1 MIGGG
6 ALKSYY
12 RLSRES
18 TLLDVRSDAVLGL
31 TEDEAVR
38 RLAAFGHNELLEK
51 KREPFWKKIFKQFK
65 DILVL
70 LLIAASLISAAVG
83 EGVDALIILAI
94 VVFNATLGALQES
107 KAEKALEALKK
118 MSAPSSKLIR
128 EGILRACPSRDLVP
142 GDIVLLETGDYIP
155 ADLRIIESFNLKV
168 EEASLTG
175 ESVPADK
182 TSAVIEGDVAL
193 ADRNNMGFMSTVV
206 TYGRGK
212 GVVIGTGM
220 RTEIGHIATML
231 QNAKQEITPMQ
242 KKLAEFGHFI
252 GAICVGICILVF
264 VIGIIIGFR
273 DGSLSSEQIRL
284 LFMTAVSL
292 AVASIPEGL
301 PAIVTIVLAMGMQ
314 RMARKNSI
322 IKKLHAVETL
332 GSVSVICSDKTGTL
346 TKNEMTVVAIHT
358 ASAEFVVSG
367 EGYKPEGKLYFSG
380 NPVEINAE
388 NDLKILLRAAVLCND
403 AQLKKMPE
411 TSEWSIIGDP
421 TEGALIVAAAK
432 GGFLHEETTTQFPRI
447 QEIPFDSS
455 RKMMTTFH
463 NIDGKIFS
471 FCKGAPDIV
480 LNRSANVVVNGV
492 VQPLTEQFAGSIAM
506 DNQTMA
512 SRALRVLGV
521 AYRQFDSL
529 PADLTSAHIET
540 DLTFIGLL
548 GMIDP
553 PRSEVKAAVQICK
566 EAGIRPIMIT
576 GDHPDTALAI
586 ARELGINDP
595 GNQVVVGRSIDAMKA
610 DELRLVIQTTNIFAR
625 VSPENKVAI
634 VEALRYHKWI
644 VAMTGDG
651 VNDAPAM
658 KRADI
663 GVAMGIT
670 GTDVTKET
678 ADMVIT
684 DDNFASIVSA
694 VEEGRIIYAN
704 IQKTIYFL
712 LSCNAAEILVI
723 FIAILAGW
731 PIPLLPVH
739 LLWVN
744 LVTDALPALALGVEA
759 KEPNVMR
766 LKPRNPDHPLLNAP
780 MQAMLVIQSMIM
792 AITILGTFQYALI
805 VSGGDLTLARTF
817 AFVSLISTQL
827 LCTYSSR
834 SELYSVFQLG
844 FFSNLYL
851 NIGVGISFLIL
862 LLSVQGPANE
872 LFKTVEL
879 GGKEWFVLA
888 CVAPVPFAVTEFY
901 KAMRRFFMRRR

>member
-1 MIGGG
+1 
-6 ALKSYY
+6 LKSYY
-12 RLSRES
+12 RLPPENAI
-18 TLLDVRSDAVLGL
+18 LDVRSDAVMGL
-31 TEDEAVR
+31 TNEEAAR
-38 RLAAFGHNELLEK
+38 RLATYGHNELLEK
-51 KREPFWKKIFKQFK
+51 KKESFWQKFLKQFK
-65 DILVL
+65 DVMVII
-70 LLIAASLISAAVG
+70 LIAASLISAAAG
-83 EGVDALIILAI
+83 EGVDSLVILAI
-94 VVFNATLGALQES
+94 VVLNAALGVFQES
-107 KAEKALEALKK
+107 RAEKAMEALKK
-118 MSAPSSKLIR
+118 MSAPTAKVIR
-128 EGILRACPSRDLVP
+128 AGILQVIPSRNLVS
-142 GDIVLLETGDYIP
+142 GDIILLEAGDYIP

-175 ESVPADK
+175 ESVPSEK
-182 TSAVIEGDVAL
+182 NSAVITGDAAL
-193 ADRNNMGFMSTVV
+193 GDRNNMGFMSTVV

-212 GVVIGTGM
+212 GLVVGTGM
-220 RTEIGHIATML
+220 RTEIGNIAAML
-231 QNAKQEITPMQ
+231 QNVKQEITPMQ
-242 KKLAEFGHFI
+242 KKLAEFGRFI
-252 GAICVGICILVF
+252 AVICVGICIVVF
-264 VIGIIIGFR
+264 IIGMIAGFR
-273 DGSLSSEQIRL
+273 DGSLSPAQIRI

-301 PAIVTIVLAMGMQ
+301 PAIVTIALAMGMQ
-314 RMARKNSI
+314 RMARKNAI

-346 TKNEMTVVAIHT
+346 TRNEMTVVAIHT
-358 ASAEFVVSG
+358 ASDEFTVSG
-367 EGYKPEGKLYFSG
+367 EGYSPKGTFFSSGK
-380 NPVEINAE
+380 PVEIAAE
-388 NDLKILLRAAVLCND
+388 DDLKLLLRAAALCND
-403 AQLKKMPE
+403 AQFKKTPE
-411 TSEWSIIGDP
+411 SGDWSIIGDP
-421 TEGALIVAAAK
+421 TEGALIAAAAK
-432 GGFLHEETTTQFPRI
+432 GGFWQEEMAERFPRI
-447 QEIPFDSS
+447 QEIPFDSG

-463 NIDGKIFS
+463 EVDGKILS
-471 FCKGAPDIV
+471 VCKGAPDI
-480 LNRSANVVVNGV
+480 LLGRSAYIAVNGV
-492 VQPLTEQFAGSIAM
+492 VQPLTEQTAASISTA
-506 DNQTMA
+506 NKTMA
-512 SRALRVLGV
+512 SRALRVLAI
-521 AYRQFDSL
+521 AYREFAGM
-529 PADLTSAHIET
+529 PVDLTSANIET
-540 DLTFIGLL
+540 NLIFLGLM

-553 PRSEVKAAVQICK
+553 PRSEAKAAVQTCK
-566 EAGIRPIMIT
+566 EAGIRAIMIT

-595 GNQVVVGRSIDAMKA
+595 ENRVVAGRSMDAMPLEELRQVV
-610 DELRLVIQTTNIFAR
+610 QTTNIFAR

-634 VEALRYHKWI
+634 VEALRYHKYI
-644 VAMTGDG
+644 TAMTGDG

-678 ADMVIT
+678 ADMVIA
-684 DDNFASIVSA
+684 DDNFASIVAA

-780 MQAMLVIQSMIM
+780 MQAMLVIQSLIM

-805 VSGGDLTLARTF
+805 VSGGDLALARTF

-834 SELYSVFQLG
+834 SELYSVFRLG

-851 NIGVGISFLIL
+851 NIGVAVSFLIL

-888 CVAPVPFAVTEFY
+888 CVAPIPFVITELY
-901 KAMRRFFMRRR
+901 KAMRRFSMRRR